1 MLLKDRVLLAIERA
15 GCTIPDVAA
24 AAKIKPPSVHG
35 WTNGESQSLRAGPC
49 LRAAAFLGVN
59 PLWLAEGEGDMLPKH
74 SAPSAEVLHINETR
88 AEYKAGPIADLVQ
101 CAKRMSRD
109 GQLVLLG
116 RAEEIAAR
124 YPIQTKQAKS

>member
-1 MLLKDRVLLAIERA
+1 
-15 GCTIPDVAA
+15 
-24 AAKIKPPSVHG
+24 
-35 WTNGESQSLRAGPC
+35 
-49 LRAAAFLGVN
+49 
-59 PLWLAEGEGDMLPKH
+59 MLPKH